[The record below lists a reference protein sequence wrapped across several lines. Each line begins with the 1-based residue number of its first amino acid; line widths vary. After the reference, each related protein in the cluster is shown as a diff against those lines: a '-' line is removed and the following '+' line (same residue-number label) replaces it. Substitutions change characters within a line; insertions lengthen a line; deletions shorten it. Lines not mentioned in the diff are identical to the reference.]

1 MTLLLEPQ
9 PIPLML
15 EGEGTIRISGT
26 RVTLDALVYA
36 FLDGATAEEIAQQY
50 PSLALHDIYSVIGY
64 YLSNRK
70 QIDAYIRER
79 EQTAQNVRA
88 ENERNFAAEGI
99 RARLLARQGQ

>member
-1 MTLLLEPQ
+1 MALLIETQ
-9 PIPLML
+9 PIPLMV

-50 PSLALHDIYSVIGY
+50 PSLALSDIYSVIGY

-70 QIDAYIRER
+70 KIDAYIRER
-79 EQTAQNVRA
+79 QQSAKNVRA
-88 ENERNFAAEGI
+88 KNEMKFTSEGI